1 MVDTFDFG
9 GLEKPKAGAKLTNP
23 RDIFRARPSGKS
35 KIKELWQGQAKALDD
50 WFAKPDRNTL
60 ISMYTGAGKTL
71 VGCLIAQSLLNQGR
85 RNVVYACPTIDL
97 IRQTEKEANAIGLN
111 TTTYFEQNF
120 SNDGFDQGKSFCIT
134 TYQALLITRTK
145 FRGQRRPGAI
155 IFDDAH
161 VGERLVRDVFT
172 VRISKIDHKDLFV
185 SLLPDIEEAFTEIG
199 QKHNFDAVM
208 ADTSA
213 GSVALCPPN
222 GIYARSDRIQA
233 TLQRFAGSSFEIELP
248 LDYLKGHIG
257 CCAVTISKNIIE
269 FTPAFLPSMNILA
282 LEDNAVPKV
291 FLSATVQSRGD
302 IIRAFGKSPFVIEPD
317 VDAGRGERVLL
328 FGSAIPSFV
337 SDKQHINKLSQ
348 KHKVLISVPS
358 ERSSNN
364 WAPIV
369 TAPSDAKAFS
379 AQLDQFRAAN
389 TGKFLLVGRYDGIDL
404 PDDDCRIMVVDG
416 LPIGTSQLER
426 YSFDRLH
433 LDQAFFARIA
443 NRITQLFGRINRGKN
458 DYGVYIIASRDFE
471 NWIRNVSN
479 QAFFPKIL
487 QEQVRLSE
495 DFCDQIKASITDE
508 RVYSIIDQIIDRDP
522 KWVEYYNAH
531 IGLNPLDDKKIEQRD
546 QYTKVDDQFAK
557 REANFIVKLWQG
569 DIQGAIAEF
578 EEEFETIR
586 SNNPRLA
593 GWYSVWIGTAY
604 NMLGNQSAMF
614 DWFDEARNRL
624 GGKLPLPRRQLDE
637 IGTIH
642 PEKTV
647 IEEGLRRFCIG
658 SLPEVMKR
666 GLKAREQAKLAFG
679 DTPHNIAEEAVRQI
693 GANLGFDARRPC
705 NDVHDG
711 PDDLWLDHHTKIAI
725 PIELKNEKKGTAINS
740 EEVGEIFQHLEWTRT
755 NYKGYSV
762 PGILVYTESSSVT
775 DSSNPSLDMFFTN
788 RERLESLW
796 DDFTQ
801 IVAQMAKTTPVE
813 RYAIASQVGE
823 SDKWT
828 SEAIFNRLA
837 LKSLKQ
843 VN

>member
-9 GLEKPKAGAKLTNP
+9 GLEKPKAGAKPTNP
-23 RDIFRARPSGKS
+23 REIFRARPSGKS

-50 WFAKPDRNTL
+50 WYVKPDRNTL

-97 IRQTEKEANAIGLN
+97 IKQTEKEANAIGLN

-172 VRISKIDHKDLFV
+172 IRVSKLDHKELFL
-185 SLLPDIEEAFTEIG
+185 SLLPDLEEAFAEIG
-199 QKHNFDAVM
+199 QKHNFDVVM
-208 ADTSA
+208 SDNSS
-213 GSVALCPPN
+213 GSIALCPPN
-222 GIYARSDRIQA
+222 GIYSRSDRIQS
-233 TLQRFAGSSFEIELP
+233 LIQRFSSHFFDIDLP

-257 CCAVTISKNIIE
+257 CCSVTISKNNIE
-269 FTPAFLPSMNILA
+269 FTPPFLPSMNILA

-302 IIRAFGKSPFVIEPD
+302 IVRAFGKSPFVIEPD

-337 SDKQHINKLSQ
+337 SNKQHIDKLSQ

-358 ERSSNN
+358 ERSATN
-364 WAPIV
+364 WAPII
-369 TAPSDAKAFS
+369 TPPTDAKAFT
-379 AQLDQFRAAN
+379 AQLDQFRVAA

-458 DYGVYIIASRDFE
+458 DYGVYIIASKDFE

-487 QEQVRLSE
+487 QEQIRLSE
-495 DFCDQIKASITDE
+495 DFCDQIKETVTDE
-508 RVYSIIDQIIDRDP
+508 RVYSIVDQIINRDV

-546 QYTKVDDQFAK
+546 Q
-557 REANFIVKLWQG
+557 
-569 DIQGAIAEF
+569 
-578 EEEFETIR
+578 
-586 SNNPRLA
+586 
-593 GWYSVWIGTAY
+593 
-604 NMLGNQSAMF
+604 
-614 DWFDEARNRL
+614 
-624 GGKLPLPRRQLDE
+624 
-637 IGTIH
+637 
-642 PEKTV
+642 
-647 IEEGLRRFCIG
+647 
-658 SLPEVMKR
+658 
-666 GLKAREQAKLAFG
+666 
-679 DTPHNIAEEAVRQI
+679 
-693 GANLGFDARRPC
+693 
-705 NDVHDG
+705 
-711 PDDLWLDHHTKIAI
+711 
-725 PIELKNEKKGTAINS
+725 
-740 EEVGEIFQHLEWTRT
+740 
-755 NYKGYSV
+755 
-762 PGILVYTESSSVT
+762 
-775 DSSNPSLDMFFTN
+775 
-788 RERLESLW
+788 
-796 DDFTQ
+796 
-801 IVAQMAKTTPVE
+801 
-813 RYAIASQVGE
+813 
-823 SDKWT
+823 
-828 SEAIFNRLA
+828 
-837 LKSLKQ
+837 
-843 VN
+843 